1 MPNECKHEARPRKSE
16 VRYVNG
22 NIDAHSAMDREENEP
37 KAI

>member
-22 NIDAHSAMDREENEP
+22 NIVAQRYRQRR
-37 KAI
+37 K